1 MRAASL
7 TLICIMVL
15 LGSCKQRRADSRQ
28 NEDFTMDIKSNADP
42 VLVLVGGNASC
53 ANGTFNLSAPLGHI
67 ASRGTEG
74 MSMDE
79 EFRILVASF
88 EESRLVSGKISPV
101 DWVKTCFRGVRDG
114 RSIVFK
120 GRNDIRESMT
130 SVSDVEAGAEVPEE
144 KYAAWFAPIVD
155 KIVAVAD
162 AGGAKRSVLLIGH
175 SFGGWLAMQLV
186 MRLPQGRVRGL
197 VTIDPISRKY
207 CTPDIYATAAENY
220 RGQVSELDAEKTD
233 RAQIESIALKNAAAG
248 CREFPKDVDPN
259 KIVNHIGMDAWFNF
273 YQAKDIL
280 LHSGPANLS
289 RNFLS
294 DQFIE
299 SSASTNRASI
309 TAPNHVK
316 AARDDRLWNELRK
329 LFFERTGLRAAYNDI
344 AWKQMQTR
352 NKSTEDDKRSMMA
365 LTGENPENG
374 VNLDDALMFV
384 DQ

>member
-1 MRAASL
+1 
-7 TLICIMVL
+7 
-15 LGSCKQRRADSRQ
+15 
-28 NEDFTMDIKSNADP
+28 
-42 VLVLVGGNASC
+42 
-53 ANGTFNLSAPLGHI
+53 
-67 ASRGTEG
+67 
-74 MSMDE
+74 
-79 EFRILVASF
+79 
-88 EESRLVSGKISPV
+88 
-101 DWVKTCFRGVRDG
+101 
-114 RSIVFK
+114 
-120 GRNDIRESMT
+120 
-130 SVSDVEAGAEVPEE
+130 
-144 KYAAWFAPIVD
+144 
-155 KIVAVAD
+155 
-162 AGGAKRSVLLIGH
+162 
-175 SFGGWLAMQLV
+175 
-186 MRLPQGRVRGL
+186 
-197 VTIDPISRKY
+197 
-207 CTPDIYATAAENY
+207 
-220 RGQVSELDAEKTD
+220 
-233 RAQIESIALKNAAAG
+233 
-248 CREFPKDVDPN
+248 
-259 KIVNHIGMDAWFNF
+259 MDAWFNF

-374 VNLDDALMFV
+374 VKLDDALMFV